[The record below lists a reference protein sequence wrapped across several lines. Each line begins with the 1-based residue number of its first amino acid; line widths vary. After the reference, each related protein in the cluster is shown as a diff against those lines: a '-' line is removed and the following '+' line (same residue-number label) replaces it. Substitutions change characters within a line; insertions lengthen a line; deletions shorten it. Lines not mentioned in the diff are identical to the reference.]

1 MKDTFN
7 REIDYLRISV
17 TDKCNF
23 RCLYCKPLDME
34 DIQSDEILTNDQ
46 ILTVVKQAVQVG
58 IKKVRITGGEPLVR
72 KDIYELIASI
82 NKIEEIEEIVL
93 TSNASLLKGNVQ
105 RLKKA
110 GIKRV
115 NISID
120 TFQDS
125 KFFDIT
131 HRKELIDY
139 KGIVDELIEHNVV
152 PVKINCVL
160 LKGINDDEILDFY
173 NLAKQKN
180 VQVRFIELMPFES
193 EAFKYKDYYISKED
207 ILKIYPQF
215 TFKYKSNNVEYYSY
229 DDSVTTIGFINA
241 ISAKFCES
249 CNRLR
254 LTSDGYLK
262 PCLHSSTEIDIKNK
276 RNIELI
282 ETIKKAIK
290 EKPEDHSLDK
300 DYKKQS
306 KRTMN
311 KIGG

>member
-1 MKDTFN
+1 VKDLYN

-23 RCLYCKPLDME
+23 RCLYCKPSDME
-34 DIQSDEILTNDQ
+34 DIEHNDILTNEE
-46 ILTVVKQAVQVG
+46 IIEIVKEAVKAG
-58 IKKVRITGGEPLVR
+58 IKKVRITGGEPMVR
-72 KDIYELIASI
+72 KDLYRLIEQI
-82 NKIEEIEEIVL
+82 NQFDEIKEIVL
-93 TSNASLLKGNVQ
+93 TTNASLLKGNVKK
-105 RLKKA
+105 LKDV

-120 TFQDS
+120 TFKNQTF
-125 KFFDIT
+125 KDIT
-131 HRKELIDY
+131 NANKRIDY
-139 KGIVDELIEHNVV
+139 VSVMDELKEHKLLPIKV
-152 PVKINCVL
+152 NCVL

-173 NLAKQKN
+173 ALSKEKDI
-180 VQVRFIELMPFES
+180 QVRFIELMPFES
-193 EAFKYKDYYISKED
+193 NAFRYEDYYISKDD
-207 ILKIYPQF
+207 ILQKYPGF
-215 TFKYKSNNVEYYSY
+215 HFSHKSNNVEYYTY
-229 DDSVTTIGFINA
+229 ENHKATIGFINA
-241 ISAKFCES
+241 ISEKFCES

-262 PCLHSSTEIDIKNK
+262 PCLHSSKEINIRNKKNEELLNSIK
-276 RNIELI
+276 
-282 ETIKKAIK
+282 TAIK

>member
-1 MKDTFN
+1 VKDLYN

-23 RCLYCKPLDME
+23 KCLYCKPHDME
-34 DIQSDEILTNDQ
+34 DIKHEEILTNEEIID
-46 ILTVVKQAVQVG
+46 IVKEAVKTG

-72 KDIYELIASI
+72 KDIYQLIEEI
-82 NKIEEIEEIVL
+82 NKIKEINEIVL
-93 TSNASLLKGNVQ
+93 TTNAALLKGNVKK
-105 RLKKA
+105 LKEA

-120 TFQDS
+120 TFGEE
-125 KFFDIT
+125 KFNKIT
-131 HRKELIDY
+131 NTKRPLDY
-139 KGIVDELIEHNVV
+139 LSVVDELREYGVLPIKV
-152 PVKINCVL
+152 NCVL

-173 NLAKQKN
+173 ALAKNKGI
-180 VQVRFIELMPFES
+180 QVRFIELMPFES
-193 EAFKYKDYYISKED
+193 NAFKYDDYYISKED
-207 ILKIYPQF
+207 ILAKYPGF
-215 TFKYKSNNVEYYSY
+215 TFSHKNSNVEYYSY
-229 DDSVTTIGFINA
+229 NDEETTIGFINA
-241 ISAKFCES
+241 ISEKFCES

-254 LTSDGYLK
+254 LTSDGFLK
-262 PCLHSSTEIDIKNK
+262 PCLHSSKEIDVRNKKNHELLDKIK
-276 RNIELI
+276 E
-282 ETIKKAIK
+282 AIK

>member
-1 MKDTFN
+1 MKDQYN

-23 RCLYCKPLDME
+23 RCLYCKPSDMD
-34 DIQSDEILTNDQ
+34 DISHDEIISNEEIVD
-46 ILTVVKQAVQVG
+46 IVKQAVKTG
-58 IKKVRITGGEPLVR
+58 IKKVRITGGEPLLR
-72 KDIYELIASI
+72 KDIYSLIEEI
-82 NKIEEIEEIVL
+82 NKINEINEIVL
-93 TSNASLLKGNVQ
+93 TTNASLLNGNVK
-105 RLKKA
+105 RLKQA

-120 TFQDS
+120 TFKDS
-125 KFFDIT
+125 VFKEIT
-131 HRKELIDY
+131 NVNKTIDY
-139 KGIVDELIEHNVV
+139 QSIIDELKVHQLV
-152 PVKINCVL
+152 PIKVNCVL

-173 NLAKQKN
+173 RLGSQKD
-180 VQVRFIELMPFES
+180 VLVRFIELMPFES
-193 EAFKYKDYYISKED
+193 NKFKYKDYYISKEE
-207 ILKIYPQF
+207 ILKKYPKF
-215 TFKYKSNNVEYYSY
+215 TFLNKSNNVEYYTY
-229 DDSVTTIGFINA
+229 NNEEATIGFINA

-262 PCLHSSTEIDIKNK
+262 PCLHSSREIDVRNKNAE
-276 RNIELI
+276 ELLEQI
-282 ETIKKAIK
+282 RTAIK

>member
-1 MKDTFN
+1 MKDTYN

-23 RCLYCKPLDME
+23 RCLYCKPHDME
-34 DIQSDEILTNDQ
+34 DISTDEILTNDQ
-46 ILTVVKQAVQVG
+46 ILTVVNQAVKVG
-58 IKKVRITGGEPLVR
+58 IKKVRITGGEPLIR
-72 KDIYELIASI
+72 KDIYELISSI
-82 NKIEEIEEIVL
+82 NNIPEIEEIVL
-93 TSNASLLKGNVQ
+93 TTNASLLSGNIKK
-105 RLKKA
+105 LKDA

-120 TFQDS
+120 TFKSDT
-125 KFFDIT
+125 FHDIT
-131 HRKELIDY
+131 NRKQMVDY
-139 KGIVDELIEHNVV
+139 MSVIDELIEYNVV
-152 PVKINCVL
+152 PIKINCVL

-173 NLAKQKN
+173 RLAERKN

-193 EAFKYKDYYISKED
+193 TIFDYEDYYISKED
-207 ILKIYPQF
+207 ILNKYPLLKF
-215 TFKYKSNNVEYYSY
+215 RNKSNNVEYYTY
-229 DDSVTTIGFINA
+229 DDSETTIGFINA

-276 RNIELI
+276 QNKELI